1 LPPQKINKTLK
12 NNNLIPFFFF
22 CFQFAFAQQKGP
34 ALNTEF
40 DKLLSAQFKPGE
52 TGATALV
59 AKNGQIIYQKAFGM
73 ANLELNIP
81 MKIDNVFRIGS
92 ITKQFTSVAI
102 LQLMEQGKL
111 GLQDEITKFIPDYPT
126 HGHKITIEHLL
137 THTSGIQSYTNMKDF
152 EQRMTLDQKPLEVID
167 HFKNQPMEFAPGTKW
182 QYNNSGYFLLG
193 YIIEKVSGKTYP
205 EYVEQQFFKPLG
217 MSQSL
222 YGSDTKIVKNRA
234 GAYDKDDSLGF
245 VNAPNMSMSLP
256 YAAGSIQSTVGDLYK
271 WHQALHS
278 YKLVKKE
285 NLEMAFK
292 PCKLSDGSTQPYGY
306 GFGFQNVQGSPTIE
320 HGGGINGFLTHSLH
334 LPKEDVFVAVFSNC
348 NCQSPSEVASKLA
361 ALAIG
366 KPYAYQEMKV
376 ENLVLADYTGVY
388 ENIKGEQRYISVE
401 NNQLYSQREGNTKLK
416 IKGFEKD
423 KFFFES
429 MMNTLVFSRDVSG
442 SVEKVTLNG
451 REDDMVWTKTNKPL
465 PSNSEISVEETT
477 LATYVGDYELAPNFI
492 LSISKDGNR
501 LFAQAT
507 GQTKNELFA
516 SSPTQFFL
524 KVVDAKVE
532 FLKDETGKVSKLILN
547 QGKKMEAKRVR

>member
-1 LPPQKINKTLK
+1 
-12 NNNLIPFFFF
+12 
-22 CFQFAFAQQKGP
+22 
-34 ALNTEF
+34 
-40 DKLLSAQFKPGE
+40 
-52 TGATALV
+52 
-59 AKNGQIIYQKAFGM
+59 
-73 ANLELNIP
+73 
-81 MKIDNVFRIGS
+81 
-92 ITKQFTSVAI
+92 
-102 LQLMEQGKL
+102 MEQGKL

>member
-1 LPPQKINKTLK
+1 
-12 NNNLIPFFFF
+12 
-22 CFQFAFAQQKGP
+22 
-34 ALNTEF
+34 
-40 DKLLSAQFKPGE
+40 
-52 TGATALV
+52 
-59 AKNGQIIYQKAFGM
+59 M
-73 ANLELNIP
+73 
-81 MKIDNVFRIGS
+81 
-92 ITKQFTSVAI
+92 
-102 LQLMEQGKL
+102 
-111 GLQDEITKFIPDYPT
+111 
-126 HGHKITIEHLL
+126 
-137 THTSGIQSYTNMKDF
+137 
-152 EQRMTLDQKPLEVID
+152 
-167 HFKNQPMEFAPGTKW
+167 
-182 QYNNSGYFLLG
+182 
-193 YIIEKVSGKTYP
+193 
-205 EYVEQQFFKPLG
+205 EQQFFKPLG

-292 PCKLSDGSTQPYGY
+292 PCKLSDGSTHPYGY

-366 KPYAYQEMKV
+366 KPYAYQEIKV
-376 ENLVLADYTGVY
+376 ENLVLAGYTGVY
-388 ENIKGEQRYISVE
+388 ENIKGEQRYITLE

-429 MMNTLVFSRDVSG
+429 MMNTLVFSRGANG

-465 PSNSEISVEETT
+465 PSNSEIKVEETI

-516 SSPTQFFL
+516 SSPTLFFL